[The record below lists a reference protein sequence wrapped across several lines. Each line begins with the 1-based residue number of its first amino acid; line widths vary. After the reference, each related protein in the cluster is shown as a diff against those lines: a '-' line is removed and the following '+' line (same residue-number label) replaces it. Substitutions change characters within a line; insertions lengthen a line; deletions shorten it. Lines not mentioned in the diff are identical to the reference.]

1 MRKIKMILCICL
13 CASLLCACNGK
24 DPVYLEPV
32 NFYYCNQTV
41 SYNSPAALISPEV
54 REAAGF
60 ENDIIKFMEEYLKGP
75 ISDELKTV
83 IPAGTTLCTA
93 RIQDDT
99 VLLDFS
105 HEFANLSGIDLT
117 TSCVCIVKSL
127 HEFAGIETVVFRA
140 DSSLFDEKDS
150 FTLSME
156 DIVTMDTVTLDE

>member
-1 MRKIKMILCICL
+1 MRKFRIILCIGL
-13 CASLLCACNGK
+13 CALLLCACGSK
-24 DPVYLEPV
+24 DPVYLEPA

-41 SYNSPAALISPEV
+41 SYNSPTALISSEV
-54 REAAGF
+54 RESAGF
-60 ENDIIKFMEEYLKGP
+60 ENDISKFMEEYLKGP
-75 ISDELKTV
+75 ISDELKTT

-93 RIQDDT
+93 RVQDDT

-105 HEFANLSGIDLT
+105 HEFANHSGIDLT

-127 HEFAGIETVVFRA
+127 HEYAGIETVVFRA

-156 DIVTMDTVTLDE
+156 DIVTMDTVTLEE